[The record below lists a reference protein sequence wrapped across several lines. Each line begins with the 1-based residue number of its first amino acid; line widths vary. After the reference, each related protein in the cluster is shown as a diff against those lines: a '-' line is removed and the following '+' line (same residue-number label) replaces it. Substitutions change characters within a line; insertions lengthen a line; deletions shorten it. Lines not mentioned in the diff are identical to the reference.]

1 MDLRQ
6 LRYFVAVAEAG
17 HVTRAAAA
25 LGIQQP
31 PLSAQIRG
39 LESQLG
45 LRLFRRHPKG
55 VALTDGG
62 RQLLD
67 EARRVLAALAA
78 AEQRMA
84 RVARGERGRL
94 HVGCASSAGAHA
106 FVPHLLR
113 ACRQRHPELELVL
126 SEMNAAELGEALAAS
141 RLQVALLRVPV
152 AVPEGVEVLTLL
164 HEPAVLALPVDH
176 PLAMV
181 DRADARPV
189 SLAALDGEPVILV
202 RRPGAPGLYATLL
215 ERCAERGVHVRVVAE
230 VERMM
235 TNLNL
240 VAAGVGLSVVPASM
254 RDTHPQAIRYRPL
267 SADARLDAPLTLM
280 HRPDD
285 ADPATA
291 TFVALA
297 RTLAPSDGSAA
308 ARAPARA
315 GAVRTRA

>member
-17 HVTRAAAA
+17 HMTRAAGL

-31 PLSAQIRG
+31 PLSAQIKA
-39 LESQLG
+39 LETQLG

-67 EARRVLAALAA
+67 EARRVLLALAA
-78 AEQRMA
+78 AEQRMG

-94 HVGCASSAGAHA
+94 RIGFTSSAGAHA
-106 FVPHLLR
+106 FVPQVLR
-113 ACRQRHPELELVL
+113 ACRRAHPELELVL
-126 SEMNAAELGEALAAS
+126 SEMNAAELGEALSDGRLHAAF
-141 RLQVALLRVPV
+141 LRVPV
-152 AVPEGVEVLTLL
+152 APPDGAQALTLL
-164 HEPAVLALPVDH
+164 REPAVLALPLEH
-176 PLAMV
+176 PLAAGSGAV
-181 DRADARPV
+181 ALP
-189 SLAALDGEPVILV
+189 ALDGEAVILV
-202 RRPGAPGLYATLL
+202 RRPGAPGLYANLL
-215 ERCAERGVHVRVVAE
+215 ARCAEQGVRLHVVAE

-254 RDTHPQAIRYRPL
+254 RGTHPQAICYRPL
-267 SADARLDAPLTLM
+267 AADARLDAPLTLM
-280 HRPDD
+280 HRPAD

-291 TFVALA
+291 TFVALV
-297 RTLAPSDGSAA
+297 RRLAPDAEAA
-308 ARAPARA
+308 
-315 GAVRTRA
+315 